1 MDVWKDVAAEL
12 LDVWSASEGSVIS
25 TGLHSLNREVLL
37 YLGKKK
43 GLQIKRQKSCDSR
56 EMVLI

>member
-43 GLQIKRQKSCDSR
+43 RSTDQAS
-56 EMVLI
+56 EVL